1 MLWKPLLL
9 ITQFCWLNFIRRVT
23 RGSLRRPGWNE
34 RCKLWT
40 AQQVGRV
47 IFNIYFNWKFYSEL
61 ITCGLHSKIL
71 NVWLVYKFKLYCLWS
86 YKNTNSGVHCT
97 PKDSV
102 TRQGPIW
109 ANLEG
114 PKCNYSM
121 VIVKLWIYFLYGLTV
136 WWFSTRLRKDRTP

>member
-1 MLWKPLLL
+1 MNLLVDWMDIL
-9 ITQFCWLNFIRRVT
+9 VGICFYDVVKAFTVDHTQFCLLNFIRRVS

-40 AQQVGRV
+40 AHQVGRV

-61 ITCGLHSKIL
+61 ITCRLDLKIL

-97 PKDSV
+97 PKDP
-102 TRQGPIW
+102 TTMQGPIW

-114 PKCNYSM
+114 PKCN
-121 VIVKLWIYFLYGLTV
+121 IVW
-136 WWFSTRLRKDRTP
+136 